1 MKNFL
6 EMMKE
11 LCAILTAS
19 GGVCSKEEV
28 QDYFHEMEMTTEQF
42 DAVYQYLFEN
52 GITVRG
58 FQGKVY
64 AKAEDAL
71 TGDAWEEEETVKVTA
86 EGKKGESRKRSG
98 TQTDKKVAESMY
110 GTLSDEQAEA
120 MLGKMIQE
128 GDRHSKEIF
137 LQQIMPVL
145 SAMAGG
151 YKRKGLSEEEL
162 IQEGMLGLLE
172 TLNELEE
179 RQAEGPYLPHI
190 KEGMQKGME
199 RAIDSIVSEKDKE
212 NTMLAKLNLVH
223 RAVEYLAEENSRLPT
238 KEELATYTKIPLKE
252 IEDILDLSKDLD

>member
-28 QDYFHEMEMTTEQF
+28 QDYFHDMEMTAEQF

-58 FQGKVY
+58 FQGKLY

-71 TGDAWEEEETVKVTA
+71 TGDAQKEEGTVKA
-86 EGKKGESRKRSG
+86 KAGGKKGESRKKSG
-98 TQTDKKVAESMY
+98 TKTDKKAAESMY
-110 GTLSDEQAEA
+110 ITLSDEQAEA
-120 MLGKMIQE
+120 LLGKIIQE
-128 GDRHSKEIF
+128 RDGQSKEVF
-137 LQQIMPVL
+137 LEKIMPAL
-145 SAMAGG
+145 LAMAGS

-162 IQEGMLGLLE
+162 IQEGMIGLLE
-172 TLNELEE
+172 TLNALEE
-179 RQAEGPYLPHI
+179 GQADAPYLPRI

-199 RAIDSIVSEKDKE
+199 RAIDSVISEKDKE
-212 NTMLAKLNLVH
+212 NTMLAKINLVH

-252 IEDILDLSKDLD
+252 IEDILELSKDLD